1 MGEEMAGQAEGPGRG
16 RGWQE
21 RRPWALG
28 GVSRVGLRNGGGG
41 AFARRKAR
49 VRSGVGA

>member
-1 MGEEMAGQAEGPGRG
+1 MAGEEALGLRG
-16 RGWQE
+16 
-21 RRPWALG
+21 G

-41 AFARRKAR
+41 VFARRKAR